1 MHRSVLLFA
10 VLALAGRSVI
20 AETHAGLKRRV
31 AVMDMAL
38 KATTLSTQS
47 PGTHSQSTSIQIP
60 PPADFSLG
68 LTEMLTTELIRTG
81 SFIVL
86 ERQSLEDIT
95 AEQDLGAGERVNTGT
110 AVTAGGIVGAQA
122 LIRCA
127 VTEYAYTQSGGT
139 GQLRIVEGLSLGASV
154 VRAQV
159 GIDVRVYDSR
169 TTEVLA
175 STVARGTATTR
186 GVDVRYSNETGDFGG
201 GGFAST
207 PLGKASR
214 QAIAEA
220 VAFIAARVGNL
231 PWEARVIRAR
241 ENQVYLNAGSENGIV
256 AGTTFKVFRSEEA
269 LIDPASGL
277 NLGTPD
283 REIGL
288 IRVSAVQPKYAVA
301 ELLEGDLPQP
311 NDVIRPS
318 SSAPLP

>member
-1 MHRSVLLFA
+1 MCRPVVLIAALTF
-10 VLALAGRSVI
+10 VGGSLLA
-20 AETHAGLKRRV
+20 EPHAGLKRRV
-31 AVMDMAL
+31 AVMDMAVT
-38 KATTLSTQS
+38 ATTLSTQS
-47 PGTHSQSTSIQIP
+47 PGAQSQTTSFPIP
-60 PPADFSLG
+60 PPADFALG
-68 LTEMLTTELIRTG
+68 LTEMLTTELMRTG
-81 SFIVL
+81 RFIVL
-86 ERQSLEDIT
+86 ERQALEDIT
-95 AEQDLGAGERVNTGT
+95 AEQDLGAGERVNSET
-110 AVTAGGIVGAQA
+110 AVTAGGVVGAQA

-159 GIDVRVYDSR
+159 GIDVRIYDSR

-186 GVDVRYSNETGDFGG
+186 GLDVKYSNETGDFGG
-201 GGFAST
+201 AGFLST
-207 PLGKASR
+207 PLGQASR
-214 QAIAEA
+214 KAIAEA

-231 PWEARVIRAR
+231 PWEARVIRAL

-288 IRVSAVQPKYAVA
+288 IRISAVQPKYAVA
-301 ELLEGDLPQP
+301 ELLEGDLPQR

-318 SSAPLP
+318 SSAPQP